1 MAVDLFA
8 NAANTTLSAAIGTA
22 GSTSFT
28 VTSGVKF
35 PTVSVALGTQ
45 FRVIIDSELFIVTD
59 STTATWTVTPA
70 AEGTT
75 AATHLV
81 NAPVTAIATAGA
93 FAPLSKPSRYVTA
106 MRTAGNVTVTSTTL
120 VDFDAALD
128 LIITAAAGDVL
139 QVCAAGQAGAANNQ
153 SLSFNVLTLNTSLV
167 EANRLGGAGT
177 AGSLSG
183 WGFRKNDFYP
193 GCFAAAYTVQ
203 AGDVFSGK
211 VRLRLQ
217 AYIDAAGSFTVFSNN
232 TGIPFKFWAFNL
244 GALTA

>member
-1 MAVDLFA
+1 MPVDLFA

-59 STTATWTVTPA
+59 STSTTWTGTPA

-93 FAPLSKPSRYVTA
+93 LATKAFFVENVNTVATSGAAQTIPDVTVATSSRIVLTA
-106 MRTAGNVTVTSTTL
+106 ACTFTFPTLAAGKSFTLVLVQDATGGRTAVWPASVLWPGGTAPTL
-120 VDFDAALD
+120 
-128 LIITAAAGDVL
+128 TATINKRDVL
-139 QVCAAGQAGAANNQ
+139 TFVAVDATNW
-153 SLSFNVLTLNTSLV
+153 
-167 EANRLGGAGT
+167 LGFT
-177 AGSLSG
+177 AGLN
-183 WGFRKNDFYP
+183 F
-193 GCFAAAYTVQ
+193 
-203 AGDVFSGK
+203 
-211 VRLRLQ
+211 
-217 AYIDAAGSFTVFSNN
+217 
-232 TGIPFKFWAFNL
+232 
-244 GALTA
+244 